1 MGLKV
6 SIYFMRGKTMGRTD
20 RFREDHNTF
29 LKQVTEISGYLSD
42 EAKVNAGAAQIRA
55 TLSQLAGA
63 VRLHLATEDQT
74 LYPAL
79 AKCKDPKVA
88 AMATSFQAE
97 MGNIKQAFEDYSKKW
112 ATPASIQGNPKDF
125 IKDSKAVF
133 DVLGKRIAREN
144 NELYAAADK
153 LDL

>member
-1 MGLKV
+1 
-6 SIYFMRGKTMGRTD
+6 MGRTD
-20 RFREDHNTF
+20 RFRGDHDTF
-29 LKQVTEISGYLSD
+29 LKQVTEISGYLAD
-42 EAKVNAGAAQIRA
+42 EAKVVAGSTQIRA

-74 LYPAL
+74 LYPSL
-79 AKCKDPKVA
+79 AKCADPKVA
-88 AMATSFQAE
+88 AMASSFQAE
-97 MGNIKQAFEDYSKKW
+97 MGGIKQAFEDYSKKW
-112 ATPASIQGNPKDF
+112 GTPDSIKANAKDF

>member
-1 MGLKV
+1 
-6 SIYFMRGKTMGRTD
+6 MGRTD
-20 RFREDHNTF
+20 RFRADHDTF

-42 EAKVNAGAAQIRA
+42 DAKVAAGAAQIRA

-79 AKCKDPKVA
+79 AKCSDAKVA
-88 AMATSFQAE
+88 AMATSFQNE
-97 MGNIKQAFEDYSKKW
+97 MGGIKKAFEDYSKKW
-112 ATPASIQGNPKDF
+112 GTPDSIKTNPKDF

-133 DVLGKRIAREN
+133 EVLGKRIAREN